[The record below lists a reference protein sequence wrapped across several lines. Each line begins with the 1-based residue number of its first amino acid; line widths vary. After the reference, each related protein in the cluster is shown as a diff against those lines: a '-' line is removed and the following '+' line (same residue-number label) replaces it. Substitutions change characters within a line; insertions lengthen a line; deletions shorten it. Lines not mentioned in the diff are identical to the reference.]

1 MTGMKS
7 FNRAVAVAML
17 AAGLAGCTMSRD
29 GKSIEAAGTG
39 LEARL
44 ASNKS
49 AASGVVRLF
58 DSRDGVSFQMSLF
71 NLPPGTYR
79 VALHEKG
86 NCRSPN
92 LFSAGPA
99 WAPPGSGKT
108 GADLLPQFVLNTE
121 GDMPSYVAFI
131 PGARTEGPTSLRG
144 RLVVVYFGESITDA
158 FPGQP
163 NNRLACGTFESV
175 SPLLSN

>member
-1 MTGMKS
+1 VVS
-7 FNRAVAVAML
+7 VVL
-17 AAGLAGCTMSRD
+17 AAVLAGCSGTKG
-29 GKSIEAAGTG
+29 GKIEAAGSG

-44 ASNKS
+44 LSRNS

-58 DSRDGVSFQMSLF
+58 DSRDGVSFQMSIV

-99 WAPPGSGKT
+99 WAPPGSGKN
-108 GADLLPQFVLNTE
+108 GAELLPPFLTSAA
-121 GDMPSYVAFI
+121 GDMPSYVAHI
-131 PGARTEGPTSLRG
+131 AGARTEGPASLQG
-144 RLVVVYFGESITDA
+144 RLVVVYFGEQITDA

-163 NNRLACGTFESV
+163 NNRVACGTFVPVE
-175 SPLLSN
+175 PLLSR